1 VNLWRSLTGGGENRD
16 SYPLSFDDYLT
27 EVFTYGGLGYTA
39 YPNTTLGTRT
49 EEVPDNYSGLV
60 TGAYKRNG
68 VIFACMLARSLL
80 FTEARFQF
88 RRVLNGKPGDLFGTQ
103 ALETLENPWPNG
115 STGDLLGRMI
125 QDYDLSGNAFV
136 AKRADN
142 RLTVLRPDWVTV
154 VAGSNTDEES
164 TSVDIDAEILGYVYH
179 PGGRRSGLDPV
190 VLMRNEVAHWQGTV
204 DPAFRFRGMSWL
216 TPVIREI
223 MGDDAAMTHKQKFF
237 ENGATVNMVVSL
249 DPSIKQEAFNQ
260 WVDKFE
266 ASNTGVL
273 NAYKTLY
280 LGGGADAKPVG
291 ADLRQAD
298 FKIVQG
304 HGETRICAAAR
315 VPPIIVGLSEGL
327 DAATYSNYGQARR
340 AFADG
345 TMRPLWRTVSQALST
360 IVRTPARAELWYD
373 DRDISFLQEDQADL
387 ANIQK
392 TQAETIHTLVI
403 AGYEP
408 DSAAAAVLAGDFSL
422 LSHSGLFSVQLQPAG
437 TVAEGKGALVQGVPV
452 PKQLPAKTG
461 QASAAEVLAALRGT
475 SN

>member
-1 VNLWRSLTGGGENRD
+1 VNLWRRATGGRVAQRD
-16 SYPLSFDDYLT
+16 NYPISFDDYLA

-88 RRVLNGKPGDLFGTQ
+88 RRMLNGKPGDLFGTQ
-103 ALETLENPWPNG
+103 ELGILENPWPNG

-136 AKRADN
+136 ARRADN
-142 RLTVLRPDWVTV
+142 RLTVLRPDWMTV
-154 VAGSNTDEES
+154 IAGSPNDAES
-164 TSVDIDAEILGYVYH
+164 TSVDIDAQILGYVYH

-190 VLMRNEVAHWQGTV
+190 VLLREEVAHWQGTV

-345 TMRPLWRTVSQALST
+345 TMRPLWRTAAQALSS
-360 IVRTPARAELWYD
+360 IVRVPARAELWYD
-373 DRDISFLQEDQADL
+373 DRDISFLQEDQADA
-387 ANIQK
+387 ANIQ
-392 TQAETIHTLVI
+392 AVHAGTIHTLIAAGFEPSSVI
-403 AGYEP
+403 
-408 DSAAAAVLAGDFSL
+408 DAVTAGDMTRL
-422 LSHSGLFSVQLQPAG
+422 VHTGMYSVQLQPAG
-437 TVAEGKGALVQGVPV
+437 TLTEGKGAVVQGVP
-452 PKQLPAKTG
+452 KQIPAKTG
-461 QASAAEVLAALRGT
+461 QSSAQDVLEALAVRGA
-475 SN
+475 